1 MSEEQSNPAAEST
14 GTETVVTD
22 NGTDTGQTMSY
33 MEGKYDS
40 ISALESGYKELQ
52 SSYSKKTQEYKDHMK
67 GFDGAPEAYE
77 LSEGITG
84 NDQISAWGLENGLS
98 NDGYNALLTSVRD
111 AETSAQTKY
120 QAEQM
125 EALGTNSKSRV
136 DNATDWVRANLGE
149 DAVEGI
155 NSMWVGA
162 KGIEAI
168 EKLMK
173 MSDGAPANVPAQPS
187 FDAEKISE
195 MRFAKDEFGQR
206 KMSDPTYRAKVEALE
221 LQAINA
227 RR

>member
-125 EALGTNSKSRV
+125 EALGINSKSRV

-173 MSDGAPANVPAQPS
+173 MSDGGTPANVPAQPS
-187 FDAEKISE
+187 FDAEKVNE
-195 MRFAKDEFGQR
+195 MQFATDQYGQPKMDNPEYAAKVR
-206 KMSDPTYRAKVEALE
+206 KMRAALMK
-221 LQAINA
+221 
-227 RR
+227 